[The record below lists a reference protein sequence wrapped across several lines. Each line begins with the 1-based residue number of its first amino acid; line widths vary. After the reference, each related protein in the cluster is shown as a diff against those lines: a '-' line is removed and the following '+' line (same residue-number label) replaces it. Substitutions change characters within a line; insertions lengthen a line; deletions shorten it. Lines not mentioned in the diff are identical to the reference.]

1 MEIKNNHI
9 KEFEKALKADG
20 IELASFEDLHEVCD
34 PNAYAYDVLKIEID
48 SDTIEIY
55 NQFSDKWNEYVAR

>member
-20 IELASFEDLHEVCD
+20 IEPAPFEDLHEVCD
-34 PNAYAYDVLKIEID
+34 PNAYAYDVLKIEVDLD
-48 SDTIEIY
+48 SIEIY
-55 NQFSDKWNEYVAR
+55 NQFSEKWDEYVAR